1 MIVSSIVQATVSVN
15 RLADFLASSE
25 LQPDAVKVEEV
36 SLAPGDIVG
45 PTEVSVFGLHLNG

>member
-15 RLADFLASSE
+15 RLADFLGSSE

-36 SLAPGDIVG
+36 PLAPGDIVG
-45 PTEVSVFGLHLNG
+45 PIAVSIFGLHLNG